1 MAASAALAMPC
12 PPGTEN
18 QTSSWKPTFWAGSS
32 VRDGTSSGRC
42 PASSDCSATRAAR
55 LAERTE
61 ATVTPARTSVPPA
74 EASAEI
80 VTQSATERVY
90 GAATK
95 STQTRHGCVVT
106 IGDVDVQLPA
116 LSRRQ
121 LFGAAVAVAVL
132 LVLLVRHL
140 GGSGSAAP
148 LVAPLRGPAKPRA
161 AAAKLLV
168 IDVAGAVRR
177 PGLYRL
183 REGSR
188 IDDAIAVAG
197 GATAKAQLDAVNLAA
212 PLADGE
218 QIVVPGRGAA
228 GAAAAASPPAAGS
241 SPSAPLDLNTATAEQ
256 LDSLPG
262 IGPVTAQKIIDFRQE
277 HGAFHSV
284 AELEGVPGIGEGR
297 LAQLKGL
304 VIP

>member
-1 MAASAALAMPC
+1 MD
-12 PPGTEN
+12 
-18 QTSSWKPTFWAGSS
+18 
-32 VRDGTSSGRC
+32 VRLSG
-42 PASSDCSATRAAR
+42 
-55 LAERTE
+55 
-61 ATVTPARTSVPPA
+61 
-74 EASAEI
+74 
-80 VTQSATERVY
+80 
-90 GAATK
+90 
-95 STQTRHGCVVT
+95 
-106 IGDVDVQLPA
+106 

-121 LFGAAVAVAVL
+121 LFGAAVALAIL

-140 GGSGSAAP
+140 GGSGNAAP
-148 LVAPLRGPAKPRA
+148 AVTPLPAPARAAKP

-183 REGSR
+183 RPGSR
-188 IDDAIAVAG
+188 IDDAIAAAG
-197 GATAKAQLDAVNLAA
+197 GVTAKAQLDAVNLAA
-212 PLADGE
+212 PVADGE
-218 QIVVPGRGAA
+218 QVVVPGRGAV
-228 GAAAAASPPAAGS
+228 GAPAASAPAAGS

-262 IGPVTAQKIIDFRQE
+262 IGPVTAQKILDFRQQ

-284 AELEGVPGIGEGR
+284 AELEGVPGIGPGR